1 MDPDERKASLKRILK
16 SARNLVETVNQETHK
31 AAELIDDDD
40 SYGSLIELLRGA
52 PELIEKVELLPV
64 TLLGC
69 ATLLAGELRTEGADD
84 IRDKVEALINKHEA
98 QTVPNHIRE
107 LVPILLDC
115 YADEPVSTRTH

>member
-1 MDPDERKASLKRILK
+1 MG
-16 SARNLVETVNQETHK
+16 SAHGFGWQYPLAVPGWYAQVHVAKQVTREKPETRTARK

-52 PELIEKVELLPV
+52 PELIKNVEFVPV

-84 IRDKVEALINKHEA
+84 IRDKVEALIDKH
-98 QTVPNHIRE
+98 
-107 LVPILLDC
+107 
-115 YADEPVSTRTH
+115 